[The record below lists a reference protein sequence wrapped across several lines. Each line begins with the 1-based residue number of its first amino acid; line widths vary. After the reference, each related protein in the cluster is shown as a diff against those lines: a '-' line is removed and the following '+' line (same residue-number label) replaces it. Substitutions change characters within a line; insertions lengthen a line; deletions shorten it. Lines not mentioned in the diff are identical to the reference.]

1 MGPVT
6 RAGHDDDVTMTAVAT
21 QSDWN
26 RTLLT
31 PLRAPAWRAYLY
43 FVLVSVLAIAGV
55 VFIFFADSVQVCSC
69 VGDLPQARPAAV
81 TGAPSPCA
89 RGGDLSQLLTCTT
102 DSKNSYASSGA
113 SSLRGTES

>member
-1 MGPVT
+1 MGPMT

-43 FVLVSVLAIAGV
+43 FVLVSILAIAGV
-55 VFIFFADSVQVCSC
+55 VFIFFAGLGSGLLMCRRSSPSSTCRRHRRTIAVCS
-69 VGDLPQARPAAV
+69 RW
-81 TGAPSPCA
+81 
-89 RGGDLSQLLTCTT
+89 
-102 DSKNSYASSGA
+102 
-113 SSLRGTES
+113 